1 MAIGPVDFGA
11 STGGKYPDPMRL
23 FLIVLDE
30 CVFTLNAASLEDTND
45 FLNKEYPKN
54 IEKPFA
60 IMELNNEF
68 KILDTPF
75 MEKLVAN
82 CRELFN
88 VQ

>member
-30 CVFTLNAASLEDTND
+30 RVFTLNAASLEDTND
-45 FLNKEYPKN
+45 FLMKEYPQN

-60 IMELNNEF
+60 IMELTNEF

-75 MEKLVAN
+75 MEKLVDN